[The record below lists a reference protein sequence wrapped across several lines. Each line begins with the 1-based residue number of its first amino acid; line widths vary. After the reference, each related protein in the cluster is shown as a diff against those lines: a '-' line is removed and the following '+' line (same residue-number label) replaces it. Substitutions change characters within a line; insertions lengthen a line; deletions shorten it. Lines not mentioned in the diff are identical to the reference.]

1 MDKELHQ
8 QEIENSHRKGFG
20 GSDAAMFAAIA
31 EKGLDGISQ
40 TYLNR
45 IGEVMGLCDPR
56 PRFTTKVMENGHYFE
71 DWCEKNIFD
80 ASVFEREA
88 FIEKPLAKNF
98 TTFAHADYAASTLAE
113 MVVYELKFSIMPT
126 EHVISKYRW
135 QFQWYMML
143 GANVVSLLHGWGADP
158 SEQLNYTQVRID
170 KDEDAIKRL
179 LDGIWILDDAISK
192 GWQPKVSDGETL
204 ETCPFQVV
212 TAVGCI
218 HELTKK
224 AKEIEEELAKQK
236 AIVMAYM
243 TDNFLTS
250 LTGFDDG
257 ENVTVSYVKPTK
269 TASFDSKAYFK
280 AHPVSADDKKAFTV
294 EKEKAGYV
302 SFTAKAPKSDA
313 ALG

>member
-1 MDKELHQ
+1 MNKELHQ

-56 PRFTTKVMENGHYFE
+56 PRFVTEAMENGHRFE
-71 DWCEKNIFD
+71 DWCEKNVFD
-80 ASVFEREA
+80 SSVFLREA
-88 FIEKPLAKNF
+88 FIEQPFANNF
-98 TTFAHADYAASTLAE
+98 TTFAHADYAARTFAE
-113 MVVYELKFSIMPT
+113 TVIYELKFSTMT
-126 EHVISKYRW
+126 TQQVVNKYRW

-143 GANVVSLLHGWGADP
+143 GASVVSLLHGWGNLDGP
-158 SEQLNYTQVRID
+158 QTTSIRID
-170 KDEDAIKRL
+170 KDEDAIKKL
-179 LDGIWILDDAISK
+179 LNGIWILDKAIDE
-192 GWQPKVSDGETL
+192 GWQPKVSDGENL
-204 ETCPFQVV
+204 ECCPYQVV
-212 TAVGCI
+212 TAVSRI
-218 HELTKK
+218 HELTKRVK
-224 AKEIEEELAKQK
+224 EMNEEIEKQK
-236 AIVMAYM
+236 AVVMSYM
-243 TDNFLTS
+243 ADNLLSS
-250 LTGFDDG
+250 LSGFDND
-257 ENVTVSYVKPTK
+257 ENVTVSYVKPTT

-302 SFTAKAPKSDA
+302 SFTAKAPKSDV